1 LATMATEYRVSG
13 VAAAKMVMHAAKH
26 AHGEVCG
33 VLLGQAKG
41 GSGGEADGAGAS
53 SDPVFVED
61 AVPLF
66 HKSEGVTSPLLE
78 AALAQVDSYAQA
90 RGRKVVGFYQ
100 ANERNDDRELHF
112 STKRIADVIR
122 EKSTRQA
129 CILLMNNEGFT
140 ALLSSETRD
149 LPFQVSA
156 RAVNECMAAS
166 DLSFSLSLQLFPRLV
181 LLTILLLLAPHCR
194 AESMAASCT

>member
-1 LATMATEYRVSG
+1 
-13 VAAAKMVMHAAKH
+13 MVMHAAKH

-149 LPFQVSA
+149 LPFQLHVRKGGQWVLEASKQLLSEGSVADVVLASISA
-156 RAVNECMAAS
+156 GRQQHLVDFSEHICDISKDWRNL
-166 DLSFSLSLQLFPRLV
+166 DLV
-181 LLTILLLLAPHCR
+181 K
-194 AESMAASCT
+194 